1 MLSGSNVAESK
12 RVCLQMQVWR
22 LGQKERKR
30 RKKEPLLTRA
40 VLRVTLGKKQNEK
53 ITPNVG
59 VEPTTFR

>member
-53 ITPNVG
+53 STPNVG
-59 VEPTTFR
+59 GEPTTFR